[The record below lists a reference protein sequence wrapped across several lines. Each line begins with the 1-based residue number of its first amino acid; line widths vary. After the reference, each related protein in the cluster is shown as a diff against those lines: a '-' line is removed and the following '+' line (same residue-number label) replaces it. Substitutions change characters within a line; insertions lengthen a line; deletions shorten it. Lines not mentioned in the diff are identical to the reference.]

1 MVTGE
6 GSSATIS
13 CTHIPEPKR
22 SYSDRNREL
31 DDAYYDHISQENQLL
46 SPLLSLP
53 AEMREIIYDYSIDN
67 EVMIYPTGI
76 IGQKGKIS
84 ALLWVCRQTRAET
97 AKQFFSKTKFE
108 TETLD
113 KLAAFAQCLEKNHRK
128 ELRTISLLPRAGWDL
143 VDFIDNTTLRITSAM
158 TNNDTITTLNQA
170 NSPFLRLP
178 PEIRNRVYRFALKED
193 EISIYRQIHQETSML
208 YFSLNEFSLYS
219 GWSVD
224 YRRFAPQLGAIKTLC
239 MKVPA
244 DNLCRYRNVAFHY
257 QNDTVHYQNAFRVI
271 VSLFTA
277 LETIHVV
284 GLPVIDVK
292 VDAIST
298 AFSSILET
306 NQLASPLLRLPSEL
320 RDRIYEL
327 VLAPT
332 HPQNTALEVY
342 TRNPIGS
349 RLARAYLAPLSTCC
363 QMRAEGFVTFYS
375 LNTFEFYSTTR
386 VISFAAT
393 IGEAACNVVKSVRL
407 FVMVIRREKAIQ
419 EALDKCLSLFPG
431 LENVS
436 MRLVNYMGMHRRT
449 RFKVEHAAKPGLN
462 VVFE

>member
-128 ELRTISLLPRAGWDL
+128 EIRTISLLPRAGWDL
-143 VDFIDNTTLRITSAM
+143 VDFIDNHHAQPGELAFPPTATRDPQPRLSIRTQGRRGRCALPS
-158 TNNDTITTLNQA
+158 
-170 NSPFLRLP
+170 LRLWQKP
-178 PEIRNRVYRFALKED
+178 QNLI
-193 EISIYRQIHQETSML
+193 IQSIYRQIHQETSML
-208 YFSLNEFSLYS
+208 YFSLNDFSLYS

-244 DNLCRYRNVAFHY
+244 DNSCRYRNVAFHY
-257 QNDTVHYQNAFRVI
+257 QNDTVHYQNAFRAI

-298 AFSSILET
+298 AFSSILGR
-306 NQLASPLLRLPSEL
+306 QLK
-320 RDRIYEL
+320 
-327 VLAPT
+327 
-332 HPQNTALEVY
+332 
-342 TRNPIGS
+342 
-349 RLARAYLAPLSTCC
+349 LS
-363 QMRAEGFVTFYS
+363 S
-375 LNTFEFYSTTR
+375 
-386 VISFAAT
+386 
-393 IGEAACNVVKSVRL
+393 
-407 FVMVIRREKAIQ
+407 
-419 EALDKCLSLFPG
+419 
-431 LENVS
+431 
-436 MRLVNYMGMHRRT
+436 
-449 RFKVEHAAKPGLN
+449 
-462 VVFE
+462 

>member
-143 VDFIDNTTLRITSAM
+143 VDFIDNVREYQAWSCALPVPTKLSEFPALEKVIIMSTGRHWEFNITERCFFGFY
-158 TNNDTITTLNQA
+158 LPLL
-170 NSPFLRLP
+170 SPH
-178 PEIRNRVYRFALKED
+178 PE
-193 EISIYRQIHQETSML
+193 S
-208 YFSLNEFSLYS
+208 
-219 GWSVD
+219 
-224 YRRFAPQLGAIKTLC
+224 LGARPVWC
-239 MKVPA
+239 
-244 DNLCRYRNVAFHY
+244 
-257 QNDTVHYQNAFRVI
+257 
-271 VSLFTA
+271 SLT
-277 LETIHVV
+277 
-284 GLPVIDVK
+284 
-292 VDAIST
+292 
-298 AFSSILET
+298 SSI
-306 NQLASPLLRLPSEL
+306 
-320 RDRIYEL
+320 
-327 VLAPT
+327 
-332 HPQNTALEVY
+332 
-342 TRNPIGS
+342 
-349 RLARAYLAPLSTCC
+349 
-363 QMRAEGFVTFYS
+363 
-375 LNTFEFYSTTR
+375 
-386 VISFAAT
+386 
-393 IGEAACNVVKSVRL
+393 
-407 FVMVIRREKAIQ
+407 
-419 EALDKCLSLFPG
+419 
-431 LENVS
+431 
-436 MRLVNYMGMHRRT
+436 
-449 RFKVEHAAKPGLN
+449 
-462 VVFE
+462 

>member
-1 MVTGE
+1 MPMSTNR
-6 GSSATIS
+6 ST
-13 CTHIPEPKR
+13 TRPKSR
-22 SYSDRNREL
+22 QAAHTEAHYDRL
-31 DDAYYDHISQENQLL
+31 
-46 SPLLSLP
+46 
-53 AEMREIIYDYSIDN
+53 
-67 EVMIYPTGI
+67 T
-76 IGQKGKIS
+76 
-84 ALLWVCRQTRAET
+84 
-97 AKQFFSKTKFE
+97 
-108 TETLD
+108 
-113 KLAAFAQCLEKNHRK
+113 
-128 ELRTISLLPRAGWDL
+128 
-143 VDFIDNTTLRITSAM
+143 
-158 TNNDTITTLNQA
+158 
-170 NSPFLRLP
+170 
-178 PEIRNRVYRFALKED
+178 
-193 EISIYRQIHQETSML
+193 
-208 YFSLNEFSLYS
+208 
-219 GWSVD
+219 
-224 YRRFAPQLGAIKTLC
+224 
-239 MKVPA
+239 
-244 DNLCRYRNVAFHY
+244 
-257 QNDTVHYQNAFRVI
+257 
-271 VSLFTA
+271 
-277 LETIHVV
+277 
-284 GLPVIDVK
+284 
-292 VDAIST
+292 
-298 AFSSILET
+298 ET